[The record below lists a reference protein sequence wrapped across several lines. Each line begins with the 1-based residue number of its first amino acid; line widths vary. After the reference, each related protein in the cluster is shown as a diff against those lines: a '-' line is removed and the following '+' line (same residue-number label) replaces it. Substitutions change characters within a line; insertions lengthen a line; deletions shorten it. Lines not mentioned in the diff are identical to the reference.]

1 MGKGPKGR
9 GAPKSSTNR
18 GVGNLKKRKGGNVK
32 PQQGKTS
39 GVGGGKARIGRSSGG
54 RGGGKGRG
62 SGKGRGGSRP
72 KPKTAEDLDREMD
85 SYWGKSAE
93 HAAKKLDGDMDDY
106 WQKKDEPS
114 TKDDEVTA
122 AEPAEEVSVAK

>member
-1 MGKGPKGR
+1 
-9 GAPKSSTNR
+9 
-18 GVGNLKKRKGGNVK
+18 
-32 PQQGKTS
+32 
-39 GVGGGKARIGRSSGG
+39 
-54 RGGGKGRG
+54 
-62 SGKGRGGSRP
+62 
-72 KPKTAEDLDREMD
+72 MD